1 MIINIVVCDDDQDFL
16 DNIQKELFHLANTLN
31 IAIETYLYT
40 DGNKVVDLIYN
51 DKEDFDILFLDIDMP
66 DISGLEVAKKLREKG
81 SDIILIFISAHE
93 QYVFDSI
100 EYNPFRYIRKNRVK

>member
-66 DISGLEVAKKLREKG
+66 DISGLEVQKNFERKDR
-81 SDIILIFISAHE
+81 ILFLFLFLHMSSM
-93 QYVFDSI
+93 FLT
-100 EYNPFRYIRKNRVK
+100 P